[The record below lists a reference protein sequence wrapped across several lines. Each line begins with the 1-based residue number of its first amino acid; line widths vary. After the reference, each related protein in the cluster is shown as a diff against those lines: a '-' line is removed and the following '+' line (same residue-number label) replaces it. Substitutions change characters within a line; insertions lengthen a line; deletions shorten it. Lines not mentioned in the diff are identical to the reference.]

1 MGMAIE
7 TAILDSALV
16 AAVGND
22 PALHAELRAAFI
34 HGARTHLGAMAQAPG
49 DAEWA
54 AAAWRLHGLAASF
67 GAMELMDCAGDAAG
81 AGRLDPAALGR
92 VRAALVQIAG

>member
-1 MGMAIE
+1 MSIE

-34 HGARTHLGAMAQAPG
+34 HGARAHVDAMAHAK
-49 DAEWA
+49 DDIAWH

-67 GAMELMDCAGDAAG
+67 GAIVLMESAADAAS
-81 AGRLDPAALGR
+81 AGRPDPEALRR
-92 VRAALVQIAG
+92 VHAALVQIAG